1 MKDLTYLTNP
11 SMDLTYLRYHST
23 NLHVTEVHFTTKR
36 FNLSEVPLRGF
47 NSSVLDV
54 LFCEGCAVLC

>member
-1 MKDLTYLTNP
+1 MKDLTCLTNH

-23 NLHVTEVHFTTKR
+23 DLHVSEVHFTTKR
-36 FNLSEVPLRGF
+36 FNLSEVLLRGF

-54 LFCEGCAVLC
+54 LFCDG